1 MGLFDD
7 DVPRKS
13 EAGPVAIGQDLS
25 RLSEEELSE
34 RIEALTEEINRTQK
48 ELEQRSTIRDAADAF
63 FQK

>member
-1 MGLFDD
+1 MSLFDD

-13 EAGPVAIGQDLS
+13 AGGAVTVGEDLS

-34 RIEALTEEINRTQK
+34 RIEALTAEINRTQK
-48 ELEQRSTIRDAADAF
+48 ELEQRSNIRNAADAF